1 MSLHRRLLLGAG
13 AALPFAGTARA
24 QSDYPSRPI
33 TLVVPFPPGGQAD
46 LAARPTAAALER
58 ILRQPVV
65 VQNRGGAAGAIGNGF
80 VARAQPDGYT
90 LLMALSSLA
99 VIPEAERLFGRQP
112 PYTVDQLAPIALVNA
127 DPTMLAVPA
136 VTPWRTLEDF
146 VSAARAAPGAIP
158 YGSSGTYGTLHV
170 AMEMLAASAGI
181 RLLHVPFQG
190 AGPAITA
197 LLGGQ
202 IQALA
207 SAPGTLTQHAREG
220 RIRVLGCWGRERVP
234 AFPEVPTFMERG
246 FRDVEFYIWAGLFA
260 PAATPAPVQQRLR
273 EAMRQA
279 VADPDLVRAFTAA
292 GAPVSYLDAPEFA
305 RFFAEDSARLVAA
318 VQRIGRVD

>member
-1 MSLHRRLLLGAG
+1 MHRRTLLATA
-13 AALPFAGTARA
+13 AALPFAAQA
-24 QSDYPSRPI
+24 QSDFPSRAI
-33 TLVVPFPPGGQAD
+33 TMVVPFPPGGQAD

-65 VQNRGGAAGAIGNGF
+65 VQNRGGAAGAIGNAF
-80 VARAQPDGYT
+80 AARAAPDGYT

-99 VIPEAERLFGRQP
+99 VIPEAEKLFGRPP
-112 PYTVDQLAPIALVNA
+112 PYTADQLAPIALVNA

-136 VTPWRTLEDF
+136 SAPWRTMEEF
-146 VSAARAAPGAIP
+146 VAAARANPGSIP

-170 AMEMLAASAGI
+170 AIEMLAASASI
-181 RLLHVPFQG
+181 RLLHVPFTG

-220 RIRVLGCWGRERVP
+220 RIRVLGCWGRDRVA
-234 AFPEVPTFMERG
+234 AFPEVPTFIEKG
-246 FRDVEFYIWAGLFA
+246 FADVEFYIWAGMFA
-260 PAATPAPVQQRLR
+260 PAATPAPVMARLR
-273 EAMRQA
+273 EAVRQA
-279 VADPDLVRAFTAA
+279 VQDPDLVRAFTAA
-292 GAPVSYLDAPEFA
+292 GAPVSYMDAPDFA
-305 RFFAEDSARLVAA
+305 RFFAEDSARLVRA
-318 VQRIGRVD
+318 VNRIGRVE